1 MKWFVY
7 SFLFIASVF
16 ASYIFYTIQ
25 EPEASFLFAFLAAMI
40 GMIAYGNYTI
50 RKILKD

>member
-7 SFLFIASVF
+7 LFVFIASVF
-16 ASYIFYTIQ
+16 ASYVFHTIQ
-25 EPEASFLFAFLAAMI
+25 QPEASYLFALLAAMI
-40 GMIAYGNYTI
+40 AMFAYGNYTI